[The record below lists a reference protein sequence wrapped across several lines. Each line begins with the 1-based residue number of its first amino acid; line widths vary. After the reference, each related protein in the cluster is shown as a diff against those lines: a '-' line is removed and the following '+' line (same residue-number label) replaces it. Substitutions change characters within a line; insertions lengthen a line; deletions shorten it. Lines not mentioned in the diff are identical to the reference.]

1 MNNHVNL
8 FGDSEE
14 NLTKLVKKYCL
25 LVTKTDLSSEDAK
38 IITEILDY
46 SVYDEGLNYWL
57 SEADQII
64 DYQLSTGL
72 IPDYDLVISSLSI
85 KNLVHN
91 LTRDPSDKVTDRVRF
106 ETFKKLVKQ
115 TELKGKFLE
124 KYKSFSNKSFS
135 RKAIF
140 QTKISFK
147 NTEKD
152 LTIYMIGWKP
162 GQTTHTVH
170 HHGQSLDAIQVYQ
183 GEMTHWFVDQ
193 RLEPEE
199 VISTPGD
206 IITKNEFVCIK
217 RKQHHFIANNS
228 SQELVTLHF
237 RFGAPPDNDN
247 WVKLPDECK
256 PEAMW
261 SDSNEDMEG
270 VCRLM
275 TSSP

>member
-8 FGDSEE
+8 FGESEE
-14 NLTKLVKKYCL
+14 YLAKLVKKYCR
-25 LVTKTDLSSEDAK
+25 LVTKADLSSEDAQ

-46 SVYDEGLNYWL
+46 SVYDQGLNYWL

-64 DYQLSTGL
+64 DYQLSTGS
-72 IPDYDLVISSLSI
+72 IPDYDLVLSSLSI

-91 LTRDPSDKVTDRVRF
+91 LTRDPSDKVTDRVGF
-106 ETFKKLVKQ
+106 ETFQELVEQ
-115 TELKGKFLE
+115 TQLKGKFLE
-124 KYKSFSNKSFS
+124 KYKSFNSKSFS

-193 RLEPEE
+193 RREPEE
-199 VISTPGD
+199 VISIPGD
-206 IITKNEFVCIK
+206 IITKNKFVCID
-217 RKQHHFIANNS
+217 REQHHFIANNS
-228 SQELVTLHF
+228 SQDLVTLHY
-237 RFGAPPDNDN
+237 RFGAPPDTDN

-256 PEAMW
+256 PQAIW
-261 SDSNEDMEG
+261 SDSNQDMEG

-275 TSSP
+275 TSS

>member
-8 FGDSEE
+8 FSDSEE
-14 NLTKLVKKYCL
+14 YLAKLVKKYCC
-25 LVTKTDLSSEDAK
+25 LVTKADLSSKDART
-38 IITEILDY
+38 ITEILDF

-57 SEADQII
+57 SQADQII
-64 DYQLSTGL
+64 DYQLSTGA
-72 IPDYDLVISSLSI
+72 IPDYDLVVSSLSI

-91 LTRDPSDKVTDRVRF
+91 LTRDPSDQVTDRVRF

-124 KYKSFSNKSFS
+124 KYISFSDESFS

-152 LTIYMIGWKP
+152 LTIYMIGWEP
-162 GQTTHTVH
+162 GQTTRTVH
-170 HHGQSLDAIQVYQ
+170 HHGQSLDAIMVYE

-193 RLEPEE
+193 RREPEE

-206 IITKNEFVCIK
+206 IITKNKFVYIK

-228 SQELVTLHF
+228 SQKLVTLHF
-237 RFGAPPDNDN
+237 RFGAPPDNLN
-247 WVKLPDECK
+247 WVKTPDKCK
-256 PEAMW
+256 PEAIW
-261 SDSNEDMEG
+261 SNSNGHMEEL
-270 VCRLM
+270 CRLM
-275 TSSP
+275 TSS